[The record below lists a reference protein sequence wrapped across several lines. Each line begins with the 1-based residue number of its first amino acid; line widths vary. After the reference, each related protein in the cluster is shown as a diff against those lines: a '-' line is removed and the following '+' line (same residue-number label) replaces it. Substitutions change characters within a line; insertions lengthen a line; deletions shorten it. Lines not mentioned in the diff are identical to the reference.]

1 MPWVGHYKKRYKSSW
16 TIFARGD
23 RDLETGKYPRRAK
36 SVKGNERKAKAEMI
50 KWINELNNGLAVEP
64 AKMTVGQYL
73 EKWLEDYGR
82 ANLAPTTLK
91 NYSVIIKAHLVPALG
106 HISLPQ
112 LQPMHLQSY
121 YTKAL
126 KEGRRRGGGGLSA
139 RSVRYHHAI
148 IREALAHAV
157 KWQLLARN
165 AADAVEPPKPA
176 KPQMRVLQPEEAAN
190 LMQAL
195 REHNLFPLYYAAL
208 VTGMRR
214 SELLGLRWEDINLE
228 AGVINLQRS
237 MHRVAGEGYIVKP
250 TKNKKGRLIT
260 MPPSLV
266 TLLSSMVKSSE
277 LVFCKPGGA
286 PLPPDEVSRAFT
298 EAVKLAG
305 FPGIRLHDL
314 RHSHATILLAQG
326 IHPKVVQERLGHS
339 QIGMTLDTYSH
350 VVPGLQEAAAGKI
363 DDALYKR

>member
-1 MPWVGHYKKRYKSSW
+1 MPWTATYKKLYKSSY

-23 RDLETGKYPRRAK
+23 RDPETGKYPRRAK

-50 KWINELNNGLAVEP
+50 KWVNELNNGLCVEP
-64 AKMTVGQYL
+64 SKMTVGQYL
-73 EKWLEDYGR
+73 EKWLDDYGR
-82 ANLAPTTLK
+82 ANLAPTTYK
-91 NYSVIIKAHLVPALG
+91 NYGVIIKAHLLPALG
-106 HISLPQ
+106 HILLPQ

-126 KEGRRRGGGGLSA
+126 KEGRKKGGGLSA

-157 KWQLLARN
+157 KWQLLSRN
-165 AADAVEPPKPA
+165 PADAVEPPKPA
-176 KPQMRVLQPEEAAN
+176 KPQLKVLQPEEAAN

-195 REHNLFPLYYAAL
+195 REHELFPLFYTAMT
-208 VTGMRR
+208 TGMRR
-214 SELLGLRWEDINLE
+214 SELLGLRWEDVNLE

-237 MHRVAGEGYIVKP
+237 IHRVAGQGYVVQP
-250 TKNKKGRLIT
+250 TKNKRGRLIS
-260 MPPSLV
+260 MPPSLAA
-266 TLLSSMVKSSE
+266 LFKSIDRPHE
-277 LVFCKPGGA
+277 LVFARPGGE
-286 PLPPDEVSRAFT
+286 PLSPDEVSRAFT
-298 EAVKLAG
+298 KAVNLAG

-326 IHPKVVQERLGHS
+326 VHPKVVQERLGHA